1 MRLVQTEDGFVLYKE
16 KEPIG
21 RCALTA
27 AGRAEEA
34 ARLLRERPD
43 LMVSEIADMV
53 GVNSLQYF
61 GKIFKSHFGMTP
73 RRYRSSQTGQDR
85 ED

>member
-1 MRLVQTEDGFVLYKE
+1 MFGKTPTGLVQDVR
-16 KEPIG
+16 I
-21 RCALTA
+21 
-27 AGRAEEA
+27 EEA